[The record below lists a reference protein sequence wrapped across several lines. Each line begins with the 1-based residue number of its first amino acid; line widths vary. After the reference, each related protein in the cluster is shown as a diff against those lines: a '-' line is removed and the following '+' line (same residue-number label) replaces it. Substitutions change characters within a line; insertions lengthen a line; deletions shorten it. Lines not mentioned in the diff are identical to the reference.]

1 MQCRYIYIRN
11 YRRKNSKKKTEGYDR
26 DESESF
32 KEAGKVNLTCGY
44 NIRHDCSVSLIQ
56 PVSV

>member
-11 YRRKNSKKKTEGYDR
+11 YRRKNSKKKTEGCDHN
-26 DESESF
+26 ESESF

-44 NIRHDCSVSLIQ
+44 NIRHDCSVSLI
-56 PVSV
+56 